1 MKMITH
7 PNLKFVPT
15 QESRARK
22 PYQRYYQKP
31 MKIGRDEALE
41 AASNRE
47 IYANAPS
54 IVAAAVRS
62 GLIRFPTKRRDVA

>member
-15 QESRARK
+15 RESRALK
-22 PYQRYYQKP
+22 GYQRAYQKP
-31 MKIGRDEALE
+31 MKISRDEALE

-47 IYANAPS
+47 IYANAAS
-54 IVAAAVRS
+54 IVAAAARC
-62 GLIRFPTKRRDVA
+62 GLIKFQTKRKDIA